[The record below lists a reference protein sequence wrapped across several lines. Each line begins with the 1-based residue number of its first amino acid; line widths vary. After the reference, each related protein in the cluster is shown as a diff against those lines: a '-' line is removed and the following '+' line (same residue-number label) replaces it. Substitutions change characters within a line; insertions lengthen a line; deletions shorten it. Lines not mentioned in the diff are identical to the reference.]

1 MTHKKDEKE
10 LQELAHKYIEGSI
23 SEEERIKFD
32 NWFNEFS
39 SEPLSISDPDRGSQ
53 LAHRNLIFS
62 KISNEINESTSQK
75 NTLHLWKYIGIAS
88 TITLFVGFGTWYFKN
103 SDYLLKNANQSNSRI
118 LSQQKIVRN
127 SYLKLSNGTSIDLDE
142 MVSGKT
148 IKTEDI
154 EISKSIDGLITYNIL
169 DKKFNDKPAYHELQ
183 AGVGEKIQILLADGT
198 KVWLN
203 TQTKLRFP
211 SNFNLQT
218 ERQVFLSGEA
228 YFEVVKNTEKPFRV
242 QNDGQVVEVLGTQ
255 FNVSKYPDEKVM
267 KTTLI
272 EGLVKINDKTIIK
285 PNQQAI
291 SNEET
296 VTVKKINV
304 SNYVDWI
311 DGVFTF
317 ENENI
322 IEVMRKVSRWYDL
335 EVSFSS
341 TDILKETF
349 TGSFSRSSNIDN
361 VIKVLKESSG
371 LNFKK
376 TENKIIIS
384 KI

>member
-1 MTHKKDEKE
+1 MTHIKDEKE
-10 LQELAHKYIEGSI
+10 LQELAHKYKEGTI

-32 NWFNEFS
+32 NWFNETS
-39 SEPLSISDPDRGSQ
+39 SQPLTISDPDRRSE
-53 LAHRNLIFS
+53 LEHRDLIFS
-62 KISNEINESTSQK
+62 KILNKIDEPSTQK
-75 NTLHLWKYIGIAS
+75 NTLTLWKYIGIAS
-88 TITLFVGFGTWYFKN
+88 AITLFIGFGTWYFKN
-103 SDYLLKNANQSNSRI
+103 SDSTLEYANHNNNKVPTREREAQ
-118 LSQQKIVRN
+118 N
-127 SYLKLSNGTSIDLDE
+127 SYLKLSDGTSIDLDNI
-142 MVSGKT
+142 VSGKT
-148 IKTEDI
+148 ITTEDI
-154 EISKSIDGLITYNIL
+154 EISKSKDGLITYNIL
-169 DKKFNDKPAYHELQ
+169 DKQLNDNPVYHELQ

-211 SNFNLQT
+211 SNFHMHT
-218 ERQVFLSGEA
+218 ERKVFLSGEA

-255 FNVSKYPDEKVM
+255 FNVSKYADEKVM

-272 EGLVKINDKTIIK
+272 QGVVKINDKTIIK

-291 SNEET
+291 SNEQT
-296 VTVKKINV
+296 VIVKRINV
-304 SNYVDWI
+304 SNYIDWI

-349 TGSFSRSSNIDN
+349 TGSFSRSSNIEN

-376 TENKIIIS
+376 TENKIIVS